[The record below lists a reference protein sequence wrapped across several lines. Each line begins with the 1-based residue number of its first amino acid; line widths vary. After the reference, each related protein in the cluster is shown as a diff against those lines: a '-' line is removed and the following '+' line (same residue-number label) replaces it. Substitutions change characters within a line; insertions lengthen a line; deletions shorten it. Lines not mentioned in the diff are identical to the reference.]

1 MINKDQ
7 YERIAEC
14 IRGEQM
20 SAAEVVELFED
31 NRFLK
36 WYRKKY
42 NLSIHPDLDNVASER
57 DDTPQKEWLEEHHK
71 WKIKKERC
79 PHN

>member
-7 YERIAEC
+7 YEKIAEC
-14 IRGEQM
+14 IRSEQM
-20 SAAEVVELFED
+20 AAPEVAELFED
-31 NRFLK
+31 GQSLK

-42 NLSIHPDLDNVASER
+42 NLNSDREETS
-57 DDTPQKEWLEEHHK
+57 QQEWLEGYSK
-71 WKIKKERC
+71 WKTKKERC

>member
-1 MINKDQ
+1 MTIKKDN

-20 SAAEVVELFED
+20 SAPEIAELFED
-31 NRFLK
+31 GKFLK
-36 WYRKKY
+36 WYKKEY
-42 NLSIHPDLDNVASER
+42 KIRTER
-57 DDTPQKEWLEEHHK
+57 DDTPQEEWLGGYNK
-71 WKIKKERC
+71 WKTKKERC